1 MFGLE
6 AYEKWD
12 RIRPLENFI
21 SVHISNRLK
30 NYKRDNYFRL
40 GLEESSEQRQKANEA
55 KRNLMSPAPISDHSI
70 FFEEILDNQ
79 DEVDFLLQALPS
91 LIRSDFQRMANGVAL
106 PKGRRQAVID
116 KVKEIL
122 HEDG

>member
-12 RIRPLENFI
+12 RMRPLENFI

-79 DEVDFLLQALPS
+79 DEVDFLLQALPP
-91 LIRSDFQRMANGVAL
+91 LMRMANGVAL
-106 PKGRRQAVID
+106 PKGRRQTVID

-122 HEDG
+122 DEDG

>member
-1 MFGLE
+1 M
-6 AYEKWD
+6 
-12 RIRPLENFI
+12 
-21 SVHISNRLK
+21 
-30 NYKRDNYFRL
+30 
-40 GLEESSEQRQKANEA
+40 EESSEQRQRANEA

-79 DEVDFLLQALPS
+79 DEVDFLLQALPP
-91 LIRSDFQRMANGVAL
+91 LIRNDFLRMANGVAL
-106 PKGRRQAVID
+106 TKGRRQAVID